1 MSRNELWDQVDRGLY
16 QILEIPVTADAAEI
30 QDAWR
35 AAAKRTHP
43 DLGGSI
49 RDFQAAEIAYQVLSD
64 PETRLRYDRAMP
76 SPISRLTDPG
86 PSMNTAPPSNQG
98 PFIPRSQWTASWFG
112 TWQPR
117 QPARTPAEGP
127 VAPPH
132 PHPQRRWNP
141 WLVALAVIVS
151 LAIVI
156 ASYYLGIFTLTVLLG
171 LGLVVA
177 MLVLSSDSN
186 RRY

>member
-64 PETRLRYDRAMP
+64 PETRLRYDRAMLP
-76 SPISRLTDPG
+76 EYL

-127 VAPPH
+127 VAPPQ
-132 PHPQRRWNP
+132 PQHQWNP

-156 ASYYLGIFTLTVLLG
+156 ASYYLGIFTLIVLLG
-171 LGLVVA
+171 MGLVVA
-177 MLVLSSDSN
+177 VWVLSSDSN
-186 RRY
+186 RRR